1 MQLIRNLAL
10 LVVFCLGITM
20 CRAQII
26 LGGDSIREPV
36 KIDYTAPKAY
46 EIGGITS
53 SGSAPLD
60 QRLLPFHVGDIIE
73 VPGDKISKAIKSLWN
88 TGLYEDVEI
97 TATRVQ
103 GNLIFLDIRL

>member
-10 LVVFCLGITM
+10 LVVFCFGITL

-36 KIDYTAPKAY
+36 KIDYTSPKTY

-53 SGSAPLD
+53 AAVLS
-60 QRLLPFHVGDIIE
+60 
-73 VPGDKISKAIKSLWN
+73 
-88 TGLYEDVEI
+88 
-97 TATRVQ
+97 
-103 GNLIFLDIRL
+103 